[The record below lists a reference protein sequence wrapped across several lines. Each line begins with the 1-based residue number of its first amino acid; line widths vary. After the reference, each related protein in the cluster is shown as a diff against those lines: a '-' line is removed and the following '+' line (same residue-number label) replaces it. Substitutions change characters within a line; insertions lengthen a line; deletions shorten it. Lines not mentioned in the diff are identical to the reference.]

1 MLELITVT
9 IVCATVLGGIAL
21 VLRHLTTY
29 RIERAEWLANVH
41 KDVQSLVAERLAEQA
56 NYKKDLETV
65 NANQLK
71 LAQEL
76 EKVKQHQQLRTSL
89 QRPPGSL
96 V

>member
-1 MLELITVT
+1 MLELVTVT
-9 IVCATVLGGIAL
+9 IVCATVLAGIAL
-21 VLRHLTTY
+21 VLKHLTTY
-29 RIERAEWLANVH
+29 RTERAEWLENVH
-41 KDVQSLVAERLAEQA
+41 KDIESLVADRLAEQA